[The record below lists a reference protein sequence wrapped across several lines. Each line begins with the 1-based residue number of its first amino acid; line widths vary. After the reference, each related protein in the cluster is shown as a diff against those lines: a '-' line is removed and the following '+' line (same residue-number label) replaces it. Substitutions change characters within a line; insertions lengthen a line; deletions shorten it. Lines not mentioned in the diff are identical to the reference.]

1 MTPAHVLASPAV
13 SAAVERL
20 GWVLAHSLWQFAAVA
35 TVAAAALAVLRH
47 STPTA
52 RHGVLV
58 CSLLTMLALPMA
70 TWGLVDVAA
79 GTTAPSRTG
88 GHAFAP
94 AAAAFK
100 PHGPRMAIAPALR
113 PGLPADRDL
122 TSAVL
127 RARLRPWLGWCVT
140 AWLVGVAACAVRPLV
155 GWLAWRRLVAAG
167 EAVPAEVARLVERAC
182 RRLGVSQSVKV
193 LASAAVRVPAVT
205 GWLKPVMLV
214 PVSLLTALPPAQLE
228 TLLAHELAHVR
239 RGDIVVLGLQ
249 ILLET
254 LAFYHPAVWWLSG
267 RLRVEREH
275 CCDDLVV
282 TATGSCAAYGRALV
296 AVEELRGAAAAV
308 ALSAADGSLL
318 SRIRRLATGVEP
330 RSSGWPLPVFATAGI
345 AGFVIAAS
353 LLGTARADEVPADTN
368 TMESLSP
375 QQARTLAKEFA
386 GDRFPLNGL
395 TTLDA
400 DTAEALATFK
410 GQVLRLDGLTTVDAD
425 TATALAEFKGSLT
438 LDGIEELSP
447 EVAVALSKKVGEHS
461 WISLAGLRTL
471 TPEAA
476 RAVGGCKNILSR
488 SFPRLRTLS
497 PEAARELIDGIQRNP
512 RRIGGAVLDLSG
524 IETLTPELAA
534 ELANNREVTIM
545 LGGLR
550 DLSPEAAVAL
560 EKYRGNLWI
569 RCPGGRLTPE
579 LLGLMTAA
587 GFKNGAA
594 GGGKDRTEWTGIKF
608 HLVGLEMLTPEDVAN
623 LAQAN
628 PFNPWLGGIQRL
640 EPATAKAI
648 VVQLP
653 RNSLYFPN
661 LVDVPAE
668 FAGASLANKDLQIGY
683 DPDAAKQLVR
693 SAETLT
699 PEIARLVVS
708 LGDSGHASAL
718 EGITA
723 IESPDAARIAAIL
736 ATSKAGLALPNL
748 RRISPKTL
756 ASLTRKED
764 VEIPLIHTLEFI
776 REPDGSDTDDFVIPK
791 WLETRQKA
799 AR

>member
-20 GWVLAHSLWQFAAVA
+20 GWVLAHLLWQFAAVA
-35 TVAAAALAVLRH
+35 AVAA
-47 STPTA
+47 
-52 RHGVLV
+52 
-58 CSLLTMLALPMA
+58 
-70 TWGLVDVAA
+70 
-79 GTTAPSRTG
+79 
-88 GHAFAP
+88 
-94 AAAAFK
+94 
-100 PHGPRMAIAPALR
+100 
-113 PGLPADRDL
+113 
-122 TSAVL
+122 
-127 RARLRPWLGWCVT
+127 
-140 AWLVGVAACAVRPLV
+140 AWLVGVAN
-155 GWLAWRRLVAAG
+155 
-167 EAVPAEVARLVERAC
+167 
-182 RRLGVSQSVKV
+182 
-193 LASAAVRVPAVT
+193 
-205 GWLKPVMLV
+205 
-214 PVSLLTALPPAQLE
+214 
-228 TLLAHELAHVR
+228 H
-239 RGDIVVLGLQ
+239 
-249 ILLET
+249 
-254 LAFYHPAVWWLSG
+254 
-267 RLRVEREH
+267 
-275 CCDDLVV
+275 
-282 TATGSCAAYGRALV
+282 
-296 AVEELRGAAAAV
+296 
-308 ALSAADGSLL
+308 
-318 SRIRRLATGVEP
+318 
-330 RSSGWPLPVFATAGI
+330 
-345 AGFVIAAS
+345 
-353 LLGTARADEVPADTN
+353 LGTAQADELPADTN
-368 TMESLSP
+368 MIESLTP
-375 QQARTLAKEFA
+375 EQARKLAKVFPGVDVA
-386 GDRFPLNGL
+386 VQRKNRRAARVPGTLPLNGL
-395 TTLDA
+395 KSLDA
-400 DTAEALATFK
+400 E
-410 GQVLRLDGLTTVDAD
+410 

-447 EVAVALSKKVGEHS
+447 EVAVALSKKVGKHG

-488 SFPRLRTLS
+488 SFPRLRTLP

-512 RRIGGAVLDLSG
+512 RRLGGAVLDLSG
-524 IETLTPELAA
+524 IESLTPELAA
-534 ELANNREVTIM
+534 ELANNRGVTIM

-594 GGGKDRTEWTGIKF
+594 GGGKDGTEWTGIKF

-648 VVQLP
+648 VAQLP

-699 PEIARLVVS
+699 PEIARLVVW

-723 IESPDAARIAAIL
+723 IDSPDAARIAAIL

-756 ASLTRKED
+756 ASLTKKED